1 LAALLRGW
9 LTAALPAFLAGRLAA
24 ALSAA
29 LVAAALCAGL
39 PAVLCACYR
48 RNGDERRPTQRAGA
62 RQPAVPIRHDT
73 YNVKKID
80 LLF

>member
-1 LAALLRGW
+1 MGRSHTQLRKT
-9 LTAALPAFLAGRLAA
+9 LLAA

-29 LVAAALCAGL
+29 LVTAALCAGF

-48 RNGDERRPTQRAGA
+48 RNGEQRDERRPTQRAGA